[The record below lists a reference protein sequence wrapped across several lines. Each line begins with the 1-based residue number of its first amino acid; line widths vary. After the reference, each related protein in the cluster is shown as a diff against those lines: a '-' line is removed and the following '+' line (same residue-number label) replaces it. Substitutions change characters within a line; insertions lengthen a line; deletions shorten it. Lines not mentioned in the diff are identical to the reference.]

1 MFNEK
6 DVKFIFDKLINNY
19 ENIDKQDARVRY
31 IHNKID
37 KHGYLNISLSE
48 LNYLYY
54 ITANG
59 NGYDITILKDILKH
73 YNIGYTSIIKNVG
86 IPKATLSKLL
96 NNERNVKLITLNL
109 FFEKIKSIYNIEI
122 TKNDIRRGE

>member
-19 ENIDKQDARVRY
+19 ENIDEQDARVRY

-59 NGYDITILKDILKH
+59 NSYDITILKDILKYH
-73 YNIGYTSIIKNVG
+73 NIGYTSIIKNVG